1 MVGFSHHIAILAN
14 VKQVDERLF
23 YIRKCAE
30 EFWSF
35 RTLKYKLTEELYRKK
50 GSIRQT
56 NFEDTL
62 RDEDFKQRALRSFKD
77 EYLLDFINI
86 EEPEEPDERVI
97 ENEIILNIKN
107 FIMAF
112 GSDFAFIGNQ
122 YHIEVDGHDYYIDLL
137 FYSRKLRSLIAFELK
152 RGAFRPE
159 YTGKLNFYLSA
170 LDEYVKLPD
179 ENPSIG
185 IVLCK
190 SKSEKIVELS
200 FRDTSKPMGVASFRT
215 SKELPR
221 MLREVLPDMEE
232 IRRLL

>member
-1 MVGFSHHIAILAN
+1 
-14 VKQVDERLF
+14 
-23 YIRKCAE
+23 
-30 EFWSF
+30 
-35 RTLKYKLTEELYRKK
+35 
-50 GSIRQT
+50 
-56 NFEDTL
+56 
-62 RDEDFKQRALRSFKD
+62 
-77 EYLLDFINI
+77 
-86 EEPEEPDERVI
+86 
-97 ENEIILNIKN
+97 
-107 FIMAF
+107 MAF

-179 ENPSIG
+179 ENPSLG